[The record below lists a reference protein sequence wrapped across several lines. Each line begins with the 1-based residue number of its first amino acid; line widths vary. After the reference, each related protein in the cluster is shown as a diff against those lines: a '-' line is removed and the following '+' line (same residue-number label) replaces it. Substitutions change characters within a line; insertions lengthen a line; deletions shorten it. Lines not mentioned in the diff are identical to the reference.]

1 MFNSQF
7 PILNSHPKGEAP
19 ACVRAVWIAND
30 RKIPELFLR
39 SCVLFKRTALP
50 FEILICSIRISC
62 RRDP

>member
-39 SCVLFKRTALP
+39 SCVLFKRTA
-50 FEILICSIRISC
+50 
-62 RRDP
+62 

>member
-30 RKIPELFLR
+30 RKIPELF
-39 SCVLFKRTALP
+39 
-50 FEILICSIRISC
+50 FEILRLIQEDSITV
-62 RRDP
+62 